1 MIIVKRVPMGGAD
14 KIENLLEDSYLDLQS
29 QIDNFTNNGS
39 GWTLNRVI
47 TFCIDIVKFC
57 PFERSCYFD
66 LSPRLKAKQAIMNIK
81 NRDNECFR
89 WALRAWTFPVQ
100 QGGHSGR
107 PRKNTSEDGFDFS
120 GTDFPE
126 KIGFYG
132 CMQGSNQRAW
142 KELTLCL

>member
-1 MIIVKRVPMGGAD
+1 M
-14 KIENLLEDSYLDLQS
+14 
-29 QIDNFTNNGS
+29 GS
-39 GWTLNRVI
+39 GWTLNKVI
-47 TFCIDIVKFC
+47 TFCIDILKFC
-57 PFERSCYFD
+57 PFEGSYYFD

-81 NRDNECFR
+81 NWDNECFQ